1 MISIAEKRKTT
12 TSSEVKNRYNAKVY
26 GRLNIQLPK
35 DLVNRFKEKCKAENI
50 SQANIIKDAI
60 EKFLGE

>member
-35 DLVNRFKEKCKAENI
+35 DLVSRFKEKCKAENI